1 MRVYVCMWC
10 VWCVCVCVV
19 CGVCVHGLLIHSM
32 QDCVTSIE
40 ANVVIMIEQTK

>member
-1 MRVYVCMWC
+1 MCVCGVC
-10 VWCVCVCVV
+10 GVCVCVV
-19 CGVCVHGLLIHSM
+19 CGVCVHGLLIHSL